1 MIKGKVTM
9 NKKIMILGAGRG
21 QLPIINICKEAGYE
35 LIVISPE
42 GNYPGF
48 KYADRYYLHNVKE
61 KEEILKI
68 AKAEKIDAILTDQ
81 LDAGVL
87 TAAFIAEKLN
97 IPGIGYDVA
106 LRFTNKYVM
115 REDAL
120 ALGINVP
127 EYFGVSNI
135 NEACNAAKKIG
146 YPLVM
151 KPADNAASRGV
162 FLVNNEAELCEN
174 FDKSL
179 RYSLVNTV
187 IVEQFIDG
195 KEYCVE
201 SFTCDYKVKN
211 LIIGH
216 RDYFNIP
223 NKFIPR
229 ATVFIDADSAI
240 EEVEKRILRLNE
252 KLVMGY
258 GLNFGITHGEYLYDE
273 KSDKIY
279 LVEIA
284 ARGGGVFISSDLI
297 PLGCGV
303 DANRLLVENALGLNT
318 ANEPIILESGA
329 SAYFCYLLPE
339 GKIISIEN
347 AEKIEK
353 IDGVHKAFF
362 DNVSVGME
370 ISNVIDKSS
379 RKGPILVYG
388 KTKQDCYDVINN
400 VKKVLRIK
408 VKTENNGIKE
418 IQWEAQ

>member
-1 MIKGKVTM
+1 VIKKV
-9 NKKIMILGAGRG
+9 MILGAGRG
-21 QLPIINICKEAGYE
+21 QLPIINICKEARCE
-35 LIVISPE
+35 TIVISPE

-48 KYADRYYLHNVKE
+48 KYADRYYLLNVQEKE
-61 KEEILKI
+61 KILKI
-68 AKAEKIDAILTDQ
+68 AKNEKINGILTDQ
-81 LDAGVL
+81 LDEGVL

-115 REDAL
+115 RENAL

-127 EYFGVSNI
+127 VYFGVGNV

-146 YPLVM
+146 YPLIM
-151 KPADNAASRGV
+151 KPADSSASRGV
-162 FLVNNEAELCEN
+162 FLVDSETELCAN
-174 FDKSL
+174 FDESL
-179 RYSLVNTV
+179 RHSLINSV

-201 SFTCDYKVKN
+201 SFTRNYKVEN
-211 LIIGH
+211 LVIGH

-229 ATVFIDADSAI
+229 ATVFIDADSAT
-240 EEVEKRILRLNE
+240 EEVEKRILKLNE

-318 ANEPIILESGA
+318 VNEPIILKTGA
-329 SAYFCYLLPE
+329 SSYFCYLLPE

-353 IDGVHKAFF
+353 MDGVHKAFF

-379 RKGPILVYG
+379 RKGPILIYG

-400 VKKVLRIK
+400 VKKVLRIE
-408 VKTENNGIKE
+408 VKTKTYGIKG
-418 IQWEAQ
+418 IRWEA